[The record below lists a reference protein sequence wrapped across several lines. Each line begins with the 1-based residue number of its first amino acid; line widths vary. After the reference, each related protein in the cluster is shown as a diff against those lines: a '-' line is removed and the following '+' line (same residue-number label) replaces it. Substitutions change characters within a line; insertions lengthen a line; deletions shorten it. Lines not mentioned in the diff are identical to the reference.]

1 MKQRGTPVSSASRVR
16 LPFKRPGVRGEAQSP
31 AKLSSLPALGEHTCL
46 TSGARGGNETGTDGP
61 GGPSPAL
68 PSPCCGVGWRERL
81 GKGGLLG
88 GGLGLEGR
96 LTLRKAAGRGSGPP
110 AEDHV
115 HQGPEEQVPAKG
127 RDGRGSGRRLGRRVT
142 TADASRAFP
151 PTLAFQIGLQF
162 AFPPSV
168 PISISKAHDY
178 LSLPTLKA
186 LRFLF

>member
-1 MKQRGTPVSSASRVR
+1 M
-16 LPFKRPGVRGEAQSP
+16 
-31 AKLSSLPALGEHTCL
+31 
-46 TSGARGGNETGTDGP
+46 TSDARNETGADGP

-96 LTLRKAAGRGSGPP
+96 LRLRKAAGRGNGRQPRGSRSPGTRGASQP
-110 AEDHV
+110 
-115 HQGPEEQVPAKG
+115 VPATG
-127 RDGRGSGRRLGRRVT
+127 RDGRGGRRLGRRGPPRAVT

-151 PTLAFQIGLQF
+151 PTLAFKIGLQF

-178 LSLPTLKA
+178 LSLPALKA
-186 LRFLF
+186 LRFLFKEKDAGLLEQGPHPDHALAA